1 MKRLL
6 LAAGALGALA
16 ALGGLARVTAPWWTP
31 AAVGPPASGRLE
43 VESEEPISVLRDAL
57 GVPHVQAQSERDAV
71 RGLGF
76 AHAQDRLFQM
86 DLLRRAACGRLSEW
100 FGART
105 LDEDRLARTLG
116 FSAQAKRE
124 RSASRPSVDALL
136 VAYASGANAWIREI
150 REGRAE
156 RPFEY
161 RWLELD
167 PEPWTPEDTL
177 AIVRWR
183 AWLMGRSLDTSLL
196 LDRLVREVGGVASQ
210 EFFPTPD
217 LPGREGLAE
226 RLLPLAR
233 LAERHAAL
241 AGLRGPVGS
250 LGFVVGAK
258 RSASGLPL
266 LVNDPHVELR
276 LPALFH
282 VAHLRTPRFEVA
294 GAAWPGVPVFWT
306 GTNSAI
312 AWGQV
317 ALHASV
323 SDLYEETL
331 DPDDP
336 TRYDRSGRWLPAE
349 TRVEEIAV
357 RGGGVERLEVRATRH
372 GPLLAS
378 VLPGAPPGLAL
389 AWTGHAGDS
398 GIEALL
404 ALEHATSFEAFRDA
418 LRGLA
423 APAATFLYADR
434 EGNIGT
440 QVAGFVPI
448 RTIDTGLLPVPGR
461 SGFYDWRGVVGF
473 DELPSDF
480 GAEIPWLVAS
490 TRPSPARFPVPIA
503 WLWSQSGSEARVR
516 RALASVGRIDLD
528 GALAL
533 ERERHAEASRREARA
548 LVASVEVPDGPA
560 ARMAQILA
568 SWDGSTAPESAGAA
582 VYHVFRHLLGERL
595 LAVRLAPGLAQAVAT
610 THEPLPGALLAGF
623 LERVPRRDA
632 ERYVVDALEATWSW
646 FGLHVSSNPTKW
658 TWGRI
663 HALVLRHDFERFGDP
678 WLAWVG
684 RSQRLGPFALGGS
697 PESIFAVHAQTP
709 PPFEP
714 GVGPALSFA
723 IDMASADHPRLAL
736 AGGASG
742 HPGSPYFR
750 DALDDWLA
758 GRTRPLW
765 LEWAD
770 VTYHAVGSWELEPIR
785 R

>member
-1 MKRLL
+1 MKRLGF
-6 LAAGALGALA
+6 AAAALA
-16 ALGGLARVTAPWWTP
+16 ALVALAALARVTAPWWTP
-31 AAVGPPASGRLE
+31 APQGPPPSGRLE
-43 VESEEPISVLRDAL
+43 LESEEPIAVTRDVL
-57 GVPHVQAQSERDAV
+57 GVPHVQAQSERDAL

-86 DLLRRAACGRLSEW
+86 DLLRRAARGRLSEW

-105 LDEDRLARTLG
+105 LPEDRLARTLG
-116 FSAQAKRE
+116 FGAQATRE
-124 RSASRPSVDALL
+124 RAGVRPSTDALL
-136 VAYASGANAWIREI
+136 VAYADGANAWIREI

-161 RWLELD
+161 HWLDLD

-250 LGFVVGAK
+250 LGFVVGA
-258 RSASGLPL
+258 RHSASGLPL

-306 GTNSAI
+306 GTNGAI

-331 DPDDP
+331 DPDDA
-336 TRYDRSGRWLPAE
+336 TRYDRSGRWLA
-349 TRVEEIAV
+349 TDVRVEQIAV
-357 RGGGVERLEVRATRH
+357 RGADGEALEVRATRH
-372 GPLLAS
+372 GPLLAA
-378 VLPGAPPGLAL
+378 VLPGAAAGLAL
-389 AWTGHAGDS
+389 AWTGSSDDS
-398 GIEALL
+398 GLEALL
-404 ALEHATSFEAFRDA
+404 ALEHAGTFEAFRDA
-418 LRGLA
+418 LRGVV

-440 QVAGFVPI
+440 QVAGSVPI

-461 SGFYDWRGVVGF
+461 SGFYDWRGVVPF

-480 GAEIPWLVAS
+480 GAEVPWLVAS

-503 WLWSQSGSEARVR
+503 WLWSESGSEGRVR
-516 RALASVGRIDLD
+516 RALASTARIDIE

-533 ERERHAEASRREARA
+533 EHERHAEAARREARA
-548 LVASVEVPDGPA
+548 LVGSVELPEGPA
-560 ARMAQILA
+560 SRLAEILLQ
-568 SWDGSTAPESAGAA
+568 WDGSTASDSAGAA

-595 LAVRLAPGLAQAVAT
+595 LAERLEPALARAVST
-610 THEPLPGALLAGF
+610 TDEPLPGALLAGF
-623 LERVPRRDA
+623 LERVDRKDA
-632 ERYVVDALEATWSW
+632 ERYVVETLEATWSW
-646 FGLHVSSNPTKW
+646 LGLHVSSNPTKW

-663 HALVLRHDFERFGDP
+663 HSLVLRHDFERLGDP

-684 RSQRLGPFALGGS
+684 RSRRLGPFPLGGS
-697 PESIFAVHAQTP
+697 PDSIFAVHAQTP

-714 GVGPALSFA
+714 GVGPAFSFA
-723 IDMASADHPRLAL
+723 VDMSSPDHPRIGL
-736 AGGASG
+736 AGGESG
-742 HPGSPYFR
+742 NPGSPHWS
-750 DALDDWLA
+750 DALADWLD
-758 GRTRPLW
+758 GRARPLW

-770 VTYHAVGSWELEPIR
+770 VTYHAVGTWELEPIR